1 MLIAVPIFLSL
12 KLDLV
17 SNNANSHSSTSTSN
31 YVLSSSLISPTLDGA
46 INSSTE
52 TITFADASSFAVGD
66 VFNVDSENMVI
77 RAISGNDV
85 TATRSVNG
93 TSAATHLNGATVS
106 TVAKNITL
114 ESISAGSSPNINSVR
129 LYIEGSGTAAP
140 APTLGG
146 DLSDSATST
155 TLSST
160 SNIERGDTLTI
171 NSEKVLV
178 LGGVPNTLTS
188 SLMLL

>member
-1 MLIAVPIFLSL
+1 
-12 KLDLV
+12 
-17 SNNANSHSSTSTSN
+17 
-31 YVLSSSLISPTLDGA
+31 
-46 INSSTE
+46 
-52 TITFADASSFAVGD
+52 
-66 VFNVDSENMVI
+66 MVI

-178 LGGVPNTLTS
+178 LGGVQTTLTS
-188 SLMLL
+188 AINASVTTVPVTSAANFSAGDIIVVDYEKMVISSISGTDLTVTRGEDNTTADSHSNSSNVIQH

>member
-1 MLIAVPIFLSL
+1 MLISKVPHISSL

-17 SNNANSHSSTSTSN
+17 SNNANTHASTSTSN
-31 YVLSSSLISPTLDGA
+31 DVFSSSLISTTLNGA

-77 RAISGNDV
+77 RIISGNDI

-129 LYIEGSGTAAP
+129 LLY
-140 APTLGG
+140 
-146 DLSDSATST
+146 
-155 TLSST
+155 
-160 SNIERGDTLTI
+160 
-171 NSEKVLV
+171 
-178 LGGVPNTLTS
+178 
-188 SLMLL
+188 